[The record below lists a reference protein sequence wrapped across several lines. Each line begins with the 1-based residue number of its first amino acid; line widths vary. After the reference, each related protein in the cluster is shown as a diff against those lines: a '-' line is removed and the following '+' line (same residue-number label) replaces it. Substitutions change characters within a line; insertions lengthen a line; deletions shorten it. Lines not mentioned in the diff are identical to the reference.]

1 MDKVIMK
8 DAHILCTLQDIAVQY
23 AIEYNHDV
31 FVFGVTSNITRKCFD
46 RINCIMDVIN
56 KAWYKDGI
64 SLKATTRHIDNLC
77 LFDTLRF
84 IKYNGETISDTVRYV

>member
-8 DAHILCTLQDIAVQY
+8 DTHILCTLQDIAVQY

-31 FVFGVTSNITRKCFD
+31 VFGVTSNVTWKYFD

-56 KAWYKDGI
+56 KAWCKDGI

-84 IKYNGETISDTVRYV
+84 VKYNGETIPDTVRYV